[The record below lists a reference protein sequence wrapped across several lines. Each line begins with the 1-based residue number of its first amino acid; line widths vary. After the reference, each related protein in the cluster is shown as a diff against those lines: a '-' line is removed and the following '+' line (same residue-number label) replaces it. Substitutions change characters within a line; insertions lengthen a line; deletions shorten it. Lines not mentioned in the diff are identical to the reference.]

1 MHSQWLWGIVLLGL
15 SCLAW
20 GQAEERPWVLVDT
33 RAHRLEVRQ
42 GERAVAVFDHIAIGR
57 AGVTLDKHA
66 GDNRTPLGVFHIG
79 WINRKSKY
87 HLFFGLDYPSL
98 PYARRGWRA
107 GLIDDHTF
115 RDMILA
121 SFENTVPPQDTPL
134 GGYIGIHGLGRADPR
149 IHRRFDW
156 TRGCIALTNEEI
168 ERLARWVG
176 VGTTVVIR

>member
-1 MHSQWLWGIVLLGL
+1 MRKWAGILLLWWT
-15 SCLAW
+15 CLAW
-20 GQAEERPWVLVDT
+20 GQAQERPWVLVDT
-33 RAHRLEVRQ
+33 TAHRLLVMQ

-57 AGVTLDKHA
+57 GGVTLDKHS
-66 GDNRTPLGVFHIG
+66 GDNKTPLGVFHVG

-98 PYARRGWRA
+98 PHAKRGWHR
-107 GLIDDHTF
+107 GLIDDRTF
-115 RDMILA
+115 RAFILA
-121 SFENTVPPQDTPL
+121 SFENAVPPQDTPL

-168 ERLARWVG
+168 DRLARWVE